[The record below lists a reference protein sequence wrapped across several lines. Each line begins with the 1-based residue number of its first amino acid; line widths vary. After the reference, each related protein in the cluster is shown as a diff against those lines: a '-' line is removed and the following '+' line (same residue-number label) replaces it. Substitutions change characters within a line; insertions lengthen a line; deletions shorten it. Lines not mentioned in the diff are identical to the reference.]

1 MPPVSSTGKYSHS
14 LHINGVLHPL
24 LQNQIESVVLVSD
37 DSDFGRALERV
48 RASERRVVV
57 VGERGSLNK
66 VADVVYDW
74 WDVHE
79 GLAMS
84 KDYRWVPLSC
94 FFVGSFPT
102 SLLGFQRFFRCI
114 HFLFS

>member
-1 MPPVSSTGKYSHS
+1 M
-14 LHINGVLHPL
+14 
-24 LQNQIESVVLVSD
+24 QNQIESVVLVSD

-66 VADVVYDW
+66 VADVVYHW

-94 FFVGSFPT
+94 FSFESFPMT
-102 SLLGFQRFFRCI
+102 LSK
-114 HFLFS
+114 